1 MKEEQ
6 GGRKA
11 IKEWG
16 PQMTRDNRQ
25 TTVYIIGRKLTIM
38 ADTPQHRSTDQAEI
52 FLKRESWV
60 IIFLH
65 KGAQVKDLSSTDESS
80 AKKRHRYFDCFF
92 FSGIVF
98 NCLQYGFELMHLL
111 SHCFM
116 FMTI

>member
-1 MKEEQ
+1 
-6 GGRKA
+6 
-11 IKEWG
+11 
-16 PQMTRDNRQ
+16 
-25 TTVYIIGRKLTIM
+25 M

-92 FSGIVF
+92 FWYCIQLPVVWF
-98 NCLQYGFELMHLL
+98 
-111 SHCFM
+111 
-116 FMTI
+116 